1 MSRVLEQYLV
11 SDYQISSICFWMSF
25 VGLQKNNL
33 VMLLIEAS
41 FYHLPLYRVSDDWKS
56 TSMYFPL
63 PGDSSQKAEKTQGEE
78 RDPQINDRPHY
89 RAIVSY
95 LLKTQ
100 LVKLDFNS

>member
-1 MSRVLEQYLV
+1 M
-11 SDYQISSICFWMSF
+11 
-25 VGLQKNNL
+25 GLQKNNF

-63 PGDSSQKAEKTQGEE
+63 PGDSSQKAERTQGEE
-78 RDPQINDRPHY
+78 REINNRPHY